1 MILNSTLLLNDNL
14 LSGASPATSIKH
26 AGSPWELGLVESHST
41 LLNNGLRDRVLLR
54 VDGGLKSGWD
64 VVMAAAMGCVIDRCF
79 VFPLL
84 WLLNTVR
91 KSLALEPSH

>member
-1 MILNSTLLLNDNL
+1 MKGNNVTVCLFVVQESYFSNTYIY
-14 LSGASPATSIKH
+14 LSAGASPATSIKH

-64 VVMAAAMGCVIDRCF
+64 VVIAAAIMG
-79 VFPLL
+79 
-84 WLLNTVR
+84 
-91 KSLALEPSH
+91 